1 MSGLKDMGVSFEI
14 NMKRRFLDRVYAD
27 ELHPVFRK
35 YFMRAGA
42 ETRLAARGKLRK
54 APMLKMSELTK
65 YQRIAYEAWKARYK
79 AGETTIR
86 PRRPDRSAKYGNPPY
101 IHPKPRSLLKDR
113 VFFALSHDKQYVVV
127 GPELVGRNKRL
138 YRQGDLSSL
147 EDLEKGWPFM
157 RPAFRDIMPK
167 LPSYLEQYRKR

>member
-1 MSGLKDMGVSFEI
+1 MSGLKDMGISFEI

-42 ETRLAARGKLRK
+42 ETRLAAKRKLRK

-65 YQRIAYEAWKARYK
+65 YQRVAYEAWKQRYK
-79 AGETTIR
+79 SGQTSIR
-86 PRRPDRSAKYGNPPY
+86 PRRPDRSAKYGKPPY
-101 IHPKPRSLLKDR
+101 VHLRPRSLLKDR
-113 VFFALSHDKQYVVV
+113 VFFALSHNKEYVVV

-147 EDLEKGWPFM
+147 EELEKGWPFM
-157 RPAFRDIMPK
+157 APTFQEMMPK